1 MSYDFPEYLSFSF
14 REAKAEYE
22 ELGEA
27 LYQEDLTK
35 QTRQEWRAA
44 RRSLETMFPGVRSE
58 PAGVHHKPRHSL
70 PFVFITKFSVADMG
84 FIHYGGEGARSSET
98 RVLWSGDSGLKSA
111 LRKLERKGIIGPE
124 TNLRFERDT
133 MKYKDF

>member
-14 REAKAEYE
+14 REAKEEYD

-27 LYQEDLTK
+27 LYKEDLTK

-44 RRSLETMFPGVRSE
+44 RRSLERMFPEVRSQDE
-58 PAGVHHKPRHSL
+58 HYKLPRNL
-70 PFVFITKFSVADMG
+70 PFVFITRFSVADMG
-84 FIHYGGEGARSSET
+84 FIRYGGEGSRSSET
-98 RVLWSGDSGLKSA
+98 RVLWSGDSGLHSA

-124 TNLRFERDT
+124 TDLRFERET
-133 MKYKDF
+133 VKYKDF